1 MTATVQHKLMAQKID
16 QWVKN
21 VERKGGGD
29 EQLLKGMA
37 DYMGTFKKV
46 LDTTTQ
52 AQREELCSLYPG
64 FLRFANLLE
73 RLAQGIHDGVIVPPK
88 S

>member
-1 MTATVQHKLMAQKID
+1 MTATLQHKQLAQKID
-16 QWVKN
+16 QWVKS

-37 DYMGTFKKV
+37 DYMGLFKKI
-46 LDTTTQ
+46 LDTSTQ

-64 FLRFANLLE
+64 FLRFAKLLE
-73 RLAQGIHDGVIVPPK
+73 LLAQGIHDGVIVPPK